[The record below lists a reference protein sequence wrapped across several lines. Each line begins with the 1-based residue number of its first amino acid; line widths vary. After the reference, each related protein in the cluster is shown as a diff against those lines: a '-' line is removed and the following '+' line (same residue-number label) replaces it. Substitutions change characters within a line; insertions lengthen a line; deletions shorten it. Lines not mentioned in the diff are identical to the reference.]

1 MAATP
6 HEEQPVNQYAAA
18 VAVALFGSSTVMA
31 QRDPLMHTVVSRLS
45 ASEGD
50 FIAFRRDL
58 HQHPEASGNEART
71 AERVAARLRALGL
84 EVRTG
89 VGGHGVVAVLRGGR
103 PGPVVAYR
111 ADMDAVMTD
120 DADPVAFRS
129 LTPGVRHICGHDLH
143 TSIGLA
149 LATSLHAVRAQLA
162 GTVLFIF
169 QPAEERATGALAM
182 LGAGVFGIWSPD
194 AIYAL
199 HTAPLEV
206 GQVGTIAGDLMSGRD
221 AYRITLSG
229 AGDLA
234 AAARTVTERLD
245 AMATITPEQSF
256 APAPRDLILIE
267 SRAEADSAGSRTI
280 QGTIMATALSRPR
293 VVAAIAELRAM
304 SLPNVTVRVDYRP
317 KLMAGVTNDSA
328 LTPRAVAALRRELG
342 GAATLEVNQII
353 PAFSEDFGAFTEQV
367 PGTYFFLGV
376 SNSAN
381 GTVGMPHTPGYV
393 ADEGAIQIGARAMAA
408 VILDR
413 LRR

>member
-1 MAATP
+1 M
-6 HEEQPVNQYAAA
+6 HRYAAVVA
-18 VAVALFGSSTVMA
+18 VAVIGSSAALA
-31 QRDPLMHTVVSRLS
+31 QRDPLMQTVAARLS
-45 ASEGD
+45 ATEGE

-58 HQHPEASGNEART
+58 HQHPEASGNEVRT

-89 VGGHGVVAVLRGGR
+89 VGGHGVVAVLPGGR

-143 TSIGLA
+143 TTIGLA
-149 LATSLHAVRAQLA
+149 LATALHAVRAQLP

-169 QPAEERATGALAM
+169 QPAEERATGAHAM
-182 LGAGVFGIWSPD
+182 LGAGVFGPRAPD

-206 GQVGTIAGDLMSGRD
+206 GQLGTIAGDLMSGRD

-229 AGDLA
+229 SGDLA
-234 AAARTVTERLD
+234 AAAGTVKQRLD
-245 AMATITPEQSF
+245 AIATITAEQSF
-256 APAPRDLILIE
+256 APAARDLILIE
-267 SRAEADSAGSRTI
+267 SRAEADSAGIRTV

-293 VVAAIAELRAM
+293 VVAAMAELRAM
-304 SLPNVTVRVDYRP
+304 TRPNVTVRVDYRP

-328 LTPRAVAALRRELG
+328 LTPRAVAALGRELG

-376 SNSAN
+376 SSSAN

-393 ADEGAIQIGARAMAA
+393 ADEGAIQVGARAMAA